1 MTQQVVAGSWSQLP
15 RSHRPGREAGA
26 GQVEVLDEISETLIG
41 LNGQMLCHRR
51 GMVAQTWVYGRPRTT
66 RPVAT
71 CSRRCHPQMPG
82 MPPPAPG

>member
-1 MTQQVVAGSWSQLP
+1 
-15 RSHRPGREAGA
+15 
-26 GQVEVLDEISETLIG
+26 
-41 LNGQMLCHRR
+41 MLCHRR